1 MNHMSAGAE
10 IERYPIFSQGFE
22 KSRAAALHHSFVWER
37 PALSVFSRQ
46 QSAQNTQH
54 RHYTDKTRVLASGV
68 KACWV
73 KDSFRKRSVR
83 LFEKAVFPLLM
94 FRSESLTNQA
104 RLFILLYL
112 TSQAW
117 FSFFLSFQFV
127 HEHENGSP
135 LSQSSSSLSS
145 SINQAQSPTT
155 SSLQRCYASSFFLQG
170 LCNDS
175 DLSYIPL

>member
-1 MNHMSAGAE
+1 MSIHFKFSLMNHMSAGAE
-10 IERYPIFSQGFE
+10 MERYPIFSQGFE

-46 QSAQNTQH
+46 QSAQNTPH
-54 RHYTDKTRVLASGV
+54 RHYTDKTRVLASRV

-73 KDSFRKRSVR
+73 KDSFRKRRVR

-117 FSFFLSFQFV
+117 FSFSLFNLYMSMRMEA
-127 HEHENGSP
+127 HWASP
-135 LSQSSSSLSS
+135 LPALAHQ
-145 SINQAQSPTT
+145 
-155 SSLQRCYASSFFLQG
+155 
-170 LCNDS
+170 
-175 DLSYIPL
+175 

>member
-68 KACWV
+68 KACMLGERLFQKEEGEIVWESCFSSLNV
-73 KDSFRKRSVR
+73 PFRKFDKPGPGLSNFLVTR
-83 LFEKAVFPLLM
+83 PD
-94 FRSESLTNQA
+94 
-104 RLFILLYL
+104 
-112 TSQAW
+112 
-117 FSFFLSFQFV
+117 FSFSYTWQAKLDFLSFSLFNLYMSMRMEA
-127 HEHENGSP
+127 HWASP
-135 LSQSSSSLSS
+135 LPALAHQ
-145 SINQAQSPTT
+145 
-155 SSLQRCYASSFFLQG
+155 
-170 LCNDS
+170 
-175 DLSYIPL
+175 